1 MSIRKGLFGI
11 LSLSLFAL
19 VLQLPASAQTVNTSL
34 TEIGTVE
41 IESNSL
47 ESNSLESNSLES
59 TGTQSASNE
68 PLTTDLTT
76 DLTFSEAQPQPWTQA
91 ETVSED
97 DPLSTA
103 ARATAADLTLANDTV
118 AVESAQPA
126 AAAAELA
133 LPAAEDFEEPATLA
147 QARRRTRGDAVI
159 GSDFIGIGADFG
171 YAGDVSFAAIS
182 KFSFTER
189 LAARPSI
196 LIGDDFAVL
205 VPVTYDFSRFSTDL
219 GGFQLRPYAG
229 AGVSYTDSE
238 DDDSDINLLLSAGVD
253 VPVSQRFTFNAQLN
267 YGVLNDSQFGG
278 TVGVGYNLGNLF
290 GR

>member
-47 ESNSLESNSLES
+47 ESNSLES

-91 ETVSED
+91 ETVSES
-97 DPLSTA
+97 DPLTTA
-103 ARATAADLTLANDTV
+103 EIATAADLTLASDTV
-118 AVESAQPA
+118 VLESTQPTTDA
-126 AAAAELA
+126 SKLA
-133 LPAAEDFEEPATLA
+133 LPAAGEFEEPATLA
-147 QARRRTRGDAVI
+147 QARRRTRGTAVV

-182 KFSFTER
+182 KFSFTDR

-196 LIGDDFAVL
+196 LVGDEFAIL
-205 VPVTYDFSRFSTDL
+205 VPVTYDFSRFSTDI

-238 DDDSDINLLLSAGVD
+238 DNDINLLLSAGVD
-253 VPVSQRFTFNAQLN
+253 VPFSQRFTLNAQLN

-278 TVGVGYNLGNLF
+278 TVGVGYNLGNLL

>member
-19 VLQLPASAQTVNTSL
+19 VMQLPASAQTVNTRL

-41 IESNSL
+41 IESNSI
-47 ESNSLESNSLES
+47 ESNSIEA
-59 TGTQSASNE
+59 TGTQSANNE
-68 PLTTDLTT
+68 PLTTDLT
-76 DLTFSEAQPQPWTQA
+76 FNEAQPQPWTQA
-91 ETVSED
+91 ETVSKS
-97 DPLSTA
+97 DPLAAAETTA
-103 ARATAADLTLANDTV
+103 AMTTAAPTAADLALTNDTV
-118 AVESAQPA
+118 AAEIAQPTTDA
-126 AAAAELA
+126 SELA
-133 LPAAEDFEEPATLA
+133 LPAAEFEEPATLA
-147 QARRRTRGDAVI
+147 QARRRTRGAVV

-182 KFSFTER
+182 KFSFTDR

-196 LIGDDFAVL
+196 FVGDEFAIL
-205 VPVTYDFSRFSTDL
+205 VPVTYDFSRFSTDV

-238 DDDSDINLLLSAGVD
+238 DNDINLLLSAGVD
-253 VPVSQRFTFNAQLN
+253 VPVSQRFTLNAQLN

-278 TVGVGYNLGNLF
+278 TVGVGYNLGNLLS
-290 GR
+290 R

>member
-47 ESNSLESNSLES
+47 ESNSLES
-59 TGTQSASNE
+59 TGTQSANSE
-68 PLTTDLTT
+68 PLTTDLTF
-76 DLTFSEAQPQPWTQA
+76 DEAQPQPWTQA
-91 ETVSED
+91 ETVLES
-97 DPLSTA
+97 DPLTTA
-103 ARATAADLTLANDTV
+103 EIATAADLTLASDTV
-118 AVESAQPA
+118 VLESTQPTTDA
-126 AAAAELA
+126 SELA
-133 LPAAEDFEEPATLA
+133 LPAAGEFEEPATLA
-147 QARRRTRGDAVI
+147 QARRRTRGTAVV

-182 KFSFTER
+182 KFSFTDR

-196 LIGDDFAVL
+196 LVGDEFAIL
-205 VPVTYDFSRFSTDL
+205 VPVTYDFSRFSTDI

-238 DDDSDINLLLSAGVD
+238 DNDINLLLSAGVD
-253 VPVSQRFTFNAQLN
+253 VPFSQRFTLNAQLN

-278 TVGVGYNLGNLF
+278 TVGVGYNLGNLL